1 MMGTTTLAFHGQDYP
16 ADRRE
21 LIILDDAGE
30 LQNDS
35 CGGWQIISI
44 PRRFR
49 SLPEKFNAIAGLAK
63 GDILVVWE
71 DDDIYLPHHISTH
84 VRAMEGRLWSK
95 PSFVLSSYTG
105 RLEQEDATGRF
116 HAPSHRRYTGSRV
129 FFAPWR
135 EDVFVTQRRKDAKV
149 NRHRTA
155 RAVPLTC
162 GLKIRPSRPLARVIR
177 RSSLVNAMAS
187 MEFQNTRKTLP
198 GLVWTAKRQVGG
210 PIFIFAMQRLL
221 R

>member
-16 ADRRE
+16 EDRRE

-35 CGGWQIISI
+35 CGGWQIICI

-84 VRAMEGRLWSK
+84 VRAMEGGFGQSHRSCSAVT
-95 PSFVLSSYTG
+95 PDVS
-105 RLEQEDATGRF
+105 RQEDAAGRF
-116 HAPSHRRYTGSRV
+116 HASLAFRREIFDRIGG
-129 FFAPWR
+129 W
-135 EDVFVTQRRKDAKV
+135 
-149 NRHRTA
+149 
-155 RAVPLTC
+155 PLTKR
-162 GLKIRPSRPLARVIR
+162 GDFDQQLIARLHSIEDPGDPPMALA
-177 RSSLVNAMAS
+177 
-187 MEFQNTRKTLP
+187 
-198 GLVWTAKRQVGG
+198 
-210 PIFIFAMQRLL
+210 
-221 R
+221 